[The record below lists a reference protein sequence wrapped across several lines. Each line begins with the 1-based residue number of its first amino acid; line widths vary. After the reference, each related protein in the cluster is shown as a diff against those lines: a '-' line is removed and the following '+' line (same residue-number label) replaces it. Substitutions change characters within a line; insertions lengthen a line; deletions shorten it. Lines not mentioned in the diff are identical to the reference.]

1 MKVVSI
7 FNNKGGVG
15 KSTLSFHL
23 AHALSEMGVKT
34 LMIDL
39 DPQSN
44 LTLQCI
50 SPEELERMWVDE
62 APFIDDF
69 QSALKESGVDFNEF
83 LKTPR
88 SIHCLLKPIEDGV
101 FESFNV
107 GSIYHVNDNLG
118 LIPGRLSLH
127 SFEDKI
133 SKLWSDAFLGEPQ
146 ALRTI
151 TSIRSICLE
160 ACEKF
165 GYEYIIIDTSP
176 SLGVLNKVI
185 ISMSTGFFVPCMPDM
200 FSTVGISNIGQAL
213 NSWKGQ
219 FDTMY
224 SLLPDKKRTSFP
236 NSFVK
241 FLGYTIYNAK
251 PYAGANEYNL
261 SMAHYSYVK
270 KLPDVIS
277 TYIPKSCTS
286 HLDPD
291 VIASPIGGMAIMHS
305 HNTLPAMAQK
315 YRTPIWNIPTLDN
328 LEQNDKGTIIGNRA
342 SYEEKRERYH
352 FFANELIQRLHG
364 LEN

>member
-23 AHALSEMGVKT
+23 AHALSEKGIKT

-50 SPEELERMWVDE
+50 SPDELEALWE
-62 APFIDDF
+62 AENPYIEDFQGALDDSDGGFDDF
-69 QSALKESGVDFNEF
+69 IS
-83 LKTPR
+83 TPR

-101 FESFNV
+101 YESFSLGNV
-107 GSIYHVNDNLG
+107 YVINENLG

-133 SKLWSDAFLGEPQ
+133 SRLWSDAFLGEPQ

-160 ACEKF
+160 ACQKF
-165 GYEYIIIDTSP
+165 GYEYVIIDTSP
-176 SLGVLNKVI
+176 SLGMLNKVI

-200 FSTVGISNIGQAL
+200 FSTFGIANIGQAL
-213 NSWKGQ
+213 KNWKGQ

-224 SLLPDKKRTSFP
+224 SLLPDRKRATFP
-236 NSFVK
+236 NDFVK
-241 FLGYTIYNAK
+241 FLGYTIYNAR
-251 PYAGANEYNL
+251 PYKGANKYDL
-261 SMAHYSYVK
+261 AAAHFSYVN
-270 KLPDVIS
+270 KLPAVIS
-277 TYIPKSCTS
+277 KYIPKSSIS
-286 HLDPD
+286 HLDQQ
-291 VIASPIGGMAIMHS
+291 VIADPIGGTAVMHT

-315 YRTPIWNIPTLDN
+315 YRTPIWNIPSLENLDAG
-328 LEQNDKGTIIGNRA
+328 DKGTISGNRGI
-342 SYEEKRERYH
+342 YEEKRAGYH
-352 FFANELIQRLHG
+352 AFADDLIRRLEG
-364 LEN
+364 LDE

>member
-23 AHALSEMGVKT
+23 AHALSEMGIKT

-50 SPEELERMWVDE
+50 SPEELEHMWVEE
-62 APFIDDF
+62 APFIEDF
-69 QSALKESGVDFNEF
+69 QSALSESGVDFNEF
-83 LKTPR
+83 LKIPR

-101 FESFNV
+101 FESFNI
-107 GSIYHVNDNLG
+107 GSVYEINDNLG

-160 ACEKF
+160 ACKKF
-165 GYEYIIIDTSP
+165 GYEFVIIDTSP
-176 SLGVLNKVI
+176 SLGMLNKVI

-213 NSWKGQ
+213 TNWKGQ

-224 SLLPDKKRTSFP
+224 SLLPDKKRASFP
-236 NSFVK
+236 SDFVK
-241 FLGYTIYNAK
+241 FLGYTIYNARS
-251 PYAGANEYNL
+251 YGGTNRYNL
-261 SMAHYSYVK
+261 AAAHYSYVT

-277 TYIPKSCTS
+277 SYIPKSCTS
-286 HLDPD
+286 HLEPE
-291 VIASPIGGMAIMHS
+291 VLAAPIGGTAIMHS

-315 YRTPIWNIPTLDN
+315 YRTPIWKIPTLDN
-328 LEQNDKGTIIGNRA
+328 LEHNDRGTIIGNRA
-342 SYEEKRERYH
+342 SYEEKRESYR
-352 FFANELIQRLHG
+352 FFANDLIQRLHG